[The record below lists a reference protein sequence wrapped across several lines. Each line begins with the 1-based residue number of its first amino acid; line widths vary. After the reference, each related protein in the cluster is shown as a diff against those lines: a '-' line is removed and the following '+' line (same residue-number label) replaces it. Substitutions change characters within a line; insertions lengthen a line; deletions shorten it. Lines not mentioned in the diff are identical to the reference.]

1 MNVADEMEWYCC
13 GLILLHYLQDWL
25 IMIGKSA
32 QINSVGGGNRRLA
45 VFSRR
50 EGRWDSYCCG
60 LRYDELIQIMKLSV
74 STSVIWN
81 C

>member
-1 MNVADEMEWYCC
+1 MMNVADEMEWYCC

-50 EGRWDSYCCG
+50 EGRWGSYCCG
-60 LRYDELIQIMKLSV
+60 L
-74 STSVIWN
+74 N
-81 C
+81 CSCMTGGMMNLYKS